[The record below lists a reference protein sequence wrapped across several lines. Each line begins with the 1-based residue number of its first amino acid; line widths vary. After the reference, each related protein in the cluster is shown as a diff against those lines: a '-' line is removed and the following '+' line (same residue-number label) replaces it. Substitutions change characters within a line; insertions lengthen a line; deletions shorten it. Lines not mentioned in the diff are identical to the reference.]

1 MLGGRGRARARL
13 LAIFGVMELR
23 IEITG
28 EIVERQELLNGTQ
41 TITIEGA
48 DAAGDWALVGAL
60 SWNLGLVEYEGEGD
74 LTLTRADGAEIFATL
89 VRADVAEAGDGI
101 EDADHTFRLTY
112 EIDGGAGAFL
122 DATGAGSA
130 QGTLAGDAFHGA
142 WSLRLAAPLAA

>member
-1 MLGGRGRARARL
+1 
-13 LAIFGVMELR
+13 MELR

-28 EIVERQELLNGTQ
+28 EVVERQELLNGTE

-48 DAAGDWALVGAL
+48 DAAAEWTLVGAL
-60 SWNLGLVEYEGEGD
+60 SWNLGLVDYAGEGD

-122 DATGAGSA
+122 DATGTASA
-130 QGTLAGDAFHGA
+130 QGTLAGDAFRGR
-142 WSLRLAAPLAA
+142 WSARLHPVRDT

>member
-1 MLGGRGRARARL
+1 
-13 LAIFGVMELR
+13 MELR

-48 DAAGDWALVGAL
+48 AAAGEWTLVGAL
-60 SWNLGLVEYEGEGD
+60 SWNLGLVDFAGEGD

-89 VRADVAEAGDGI
+89 AHSDVTQAADGI

-122 DATGAGSA
+122 DANGTASA
-130 QGTLAGDAFHGA
+130 EGTLAGDAFRGI
-142 WSLRLAAPLAA
+142 WSLRLDPPRAA